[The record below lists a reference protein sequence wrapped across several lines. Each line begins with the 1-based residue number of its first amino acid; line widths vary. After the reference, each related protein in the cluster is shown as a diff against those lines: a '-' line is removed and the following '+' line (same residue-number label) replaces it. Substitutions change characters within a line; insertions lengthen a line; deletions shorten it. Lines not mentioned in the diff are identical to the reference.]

1 MITDITGIIIA
12 DHNENLFDSNIS
24 LLEIE
29 GQKLIE
35 KICDIMG
42 AVFEK
47 NYIVT
52 ADPDKYNFVD
62 TEKIQKEY
70 VGLEP
75 LADIYSSIKHS
86 DSEKVFVVSSNL
98 PFLQKSILEFLPSF
112 QSDGLV
118 ILPKVGNK
126 IEYHCGIYD
135 RRILPVFENIL
146 IAASESISN
155 KKPVKDSALSLWN
168 FIERMDAYLVDIEYE
183 LFYFNDLFF
192 KIESDNDF
200 EYVKEKII

>member
-47 NYIVT
+47 
-52 ADPDKYNFVD
+52 NFVD